1 MTCFLVFSNVV
12 EADATS
18 MGGTASQE
26 YHYLSEIGEGK
37 LHTCQACNH
46 SVERSDEDNNLNEC
60 HKCKSKNLAQRNG
73 IEVFKFS
80 YDIYRFIYSF
90 DYLNFRCI
98 FRAFAIFFKDF
109 INFRCSFAIFI
120 RFLRLIS

>member
-1 MTCFLVFSNVV
+1 MKTFFFNSPLFSIFVYHNLHLMTCFLVFSNVV

-26 YHYLSEIGEGK
+26 YHYLLEIGEGK

-80 YDIYRFIYSF
+80 YESE
-90 DYLNFRCI
+90 
-98 FRAFAIFFKDF
+98 
-109 INFRCSFAIFI
+109 
-120 RFLRLIS
+120 